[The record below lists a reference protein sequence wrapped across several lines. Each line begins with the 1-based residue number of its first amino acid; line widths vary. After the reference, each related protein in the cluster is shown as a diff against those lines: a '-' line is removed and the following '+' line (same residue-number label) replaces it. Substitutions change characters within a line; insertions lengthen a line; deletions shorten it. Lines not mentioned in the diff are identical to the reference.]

1 MENKTNIRNSQSRS
15 RTQSSSDVI
24 LNKTRP
30 NDENAEKRV
39 ISTMLVYPEAYTA
52 VSAMICDDSFFD
64 NDMRTIY
71 RYIAKTA
78 SEGDKPDLVAVSQRI
93 QMSLPMEEATRLM
106 YLMATCGDNL
116 HGTDANIQQDV
127 KVLEHYRQQR
137 LYLELGERL
146 TYSADR
152 MLPEELSDI
161 VLDYQQRLV
170 SAEASVI
177 MDKTAI
183 NDEILTIVKKNQ
195 EAPDNNGRTWTGF
208 RIFDEEGGFLPGK
221 LIVVAAMTSQG
232 KTALALTFAYNAMN
246 QGQSVAIYSME
257 MDHNSIGV
265 RMMNI
270 TGLCIK
276 ESKVLYDKLL
286 MPQAVD
292 EAAGKL
298 NAMTGN
304 YYVDDKSNTSI
315 DKIIESIRMM
325 KQKYGIVGAV
335 VDYIQILNVYA
346 KSGKSQ
352 EQILADASR
361 RLQEEAKASKVW
373 VLILSQI
380 SRNTEPGQTHDP
392 SADKLRGSG
401 QILEAAD
408 MSILLYRPIVYK
420 EQYPGEW
427 ADVDTTNTAMLKLT
441 KCRGGASQ
449 KVEIVH
455 FYPEM
460 TYFQA
465 FGETERLPRTGV
477 LPMGQGQNPPMP
489 F

>member
-1 MENKTNIRNSQSRS
+1 MTNNRNKNQQVAKT
-15 RTQSSSDVI
+15 SSGDVI
-24 LNKTRP
+24 LNKPRP
-30 NDENAEKRV
+30 NDETAEKRV
-39 ISTMLVYPEAYTA
+39 ISTILVYPEAYTA
-52 VSAMICDDSFFD
+52 VSSMICDDSFFD

-78 SEGDKPDLVAVSQRI
+78 KEGDRPDLVAVGQRI
-93 QMSLPMEEATRLM
+93 QMSMQKEEAQRLI
-106 YLMATCGDNL
+106 YVMATCGKDL
-116 HGTDANIQQDV
+116 HGTDTTVQQDM

-137 LYLELGERL
+137 LYIELGERL

-170 SAEASVI
+170 SAEANVV
-177 MDKTAI
+177 MDKKAI
-183 NDEILTIVKKNQ
+183 NDEILTIVRKNQ
-195 EAPDNNGRTWTGF
+195 DTPDNNGRTWTGF

-221 LIVVAAMTSQG
+221 LIIVAAQTSQG
-232 KTALALTFAYNAMN
+232 KSSLALTFAYNAMA

-270 TGLCIK
+270 TGMCIK
-276 ESKVLYDKLL
+276 ESKVLYDRLL
-286 MPQAVD
+286 MPQAVE
-292 EAAGKL
+292 EAAEKL
-298 NAMTGN
+298 NAMKGN

-346 KSGKSQ
+346 KSGKNQ
-352 EQILADASR
+352 EQILADAAR

-427 ADVDTTNTAMLKLT
+427 ADVDTLNTAMLKLT

-460 TYFQA
+460 TYFMA
-465 FGETERLPRTGV
+465 FGETEKLPRTGM
-477 LPMGQGQNPPMP
+477 LPQGQGQPPMP